1 MQGKCRLF
9 VDKKGLFIDKKG
21 LFVDK
26 NRQLA
31 ERGSAPPERKH
42 EARQARGRAHAPEPP
57 LNTKNLRPR
66 KRSQDHGDGGD
77 I

>member
-1 MQGKCRLF
+1 MRGKSQLF
-9 VDKKGLFIDKKG
+9 VDKKG

-26 NRQLA
+26 NHQLA
-31 ERGSAPPERKH
+31 DRGSAPPERKH
-42 EARQARGRAHAPEPP
+42 EAREARERAHAPEPP

-66 KRSQDHGDGGD
+66 QRAQDHGDGGD